1 MLAVPGNTISHNM
14 PLYRIATHRL
24 ARIVLPALLFVLVF
38 CAAVTAQ
45 QPKPSE
51 YSVKA
56 VYLYNFGK
64 FVQWPTGGGATAPSS
79 AFSICVL
86 GDDPFG
92 DSLANVVKGENI
104 NGLPLSA
111 THINR
116 VDDAANCRILFIS
129 SSEEGRLARILDAL
143 QSQPLLTVS
152 DMPGFCDRGG
162 MIQFVIND
170 EKVRFEVNV
179 AAARKA
185 KLALSSQL
193 LKVAISVRGGH

>member
-1 MLAVPGNTISHNM
+1 MQAVPGNTISRERPPH
-14 PLYRIATHRL
+14 RSATHGL
-24 ARIVLPALLFVLVF
+24 ARIVFTALVCALIS
-38 CAAVTAQ
+38 CAALTAQ

-64 FVQWPTGGGATAPSS
+64 FVQWPAATSAIAP
-79 AFSICVL
+79 ANTFAICVL

-92 DSLANVVKGENI
+92 DLLANVVKGESI
-104 NGLPLSA
+104 NGLPLST
-111 THINR
+111 THIDR
-116 VDDAANCRILFIS
+116 VDDAVKCRILFIS
-129 SSEEGRLARILDAL
+129 ASEDARLARILDAL
-143 QSQPLLTVS
+143 QSRSLLTVS

-162 MIQFVIND
+162 MIQFVVND

-179 AAARKA
+179 AAADKA

-193 LKVAISVRGGH
+193 LKVAIAVRGGH

>member
-1 MLAVPGNTISHNM
+1 MQAVPGNSILHER
-14 PLYRIATHRL
+14 PPHRSAAHIL
-24 ARIVLPALLFVLVF
+24 ARIVFPAFLSALIS

-64 FVQWPTGGGATAPSS
+64 FVQWPAATSAIAPGNTF
-79 AFSICVL
+79 AICVL

-104 NGLPLSA
+104 SGLPLSA
-111 THINR
+111 AHIDR
-116 VDDAANCRILFIS
+116 VDDAARCRILFIS
-129 SSEEGRLARILDAL
+129 SSEEGRLPHVLDAL
-143 QSQPLLTVS
+143 QSRPVLTVS

-162 MIQFVIND
+162 MIQFVVND

-179 AAARKA
+179 AAAGKA

-193 LKVAISVRGGH
+193 LKVAISVQGGH

>member
-1 MLAVPGNTISHNM
+1 MQALLGNPISRER
-14 PLYRIATHRL
+14 PPYRTAMHRL
-24 ARIVLPALLFVLVF
+24 ARIVLPALAFALIF
-38 CAAVTAQ
+38 CAAVPAQ
-45 QPKPSE
+45 QSKPSE

-56 VYLYNFGK
+56 VYLFNFGK
-64 FVQWPTGGGATAPSS
+64 FVQWPAAPGSTVPGNT
-79 AFSICVL
+79 FSICVL

-104 NGLPLSA
+104 NGLPLSTA
-111 THINR
+111 HIDR

-129 SSEEGRLARILDAL
+129 ASEEGHVVRILDAL
-143 QSQPLLTVS
+143 QSRPLLTVS
-152 DMPGFCDRGG
+152 DMAGFCDRGG

-179 AAARKA
+179 AAADKA